1 MVSPVVADAVA
12 PVVAGMVSPAVAD
25 GVSPVVADAVSP
37 AVADAEQTV
46 AGELRLLAM
55 LLGAVLGTFVAW
67 TSPGHQGEPRW
78 VLFAVLAAV
87 LGAAS
92 GEAFGFGAARWRDLG
107 TVHRVRLYQ
116 VLHLVLASVAVAV
129 GLVAATPYVLG
140 EQGLTGRGVALS
152 AIAICGALPS
162 AATLGA
168 VHRVA
173 RRPLAGTPGEQLNTL
188 LSLRRLVS
196 RLLNQLGLLVLLV
209 TLVNG
214 AATGWGADLPKVA
227 VLFSGAVA
235 SFVVGVMY
243 VPASTTLR
251 RRSALFVDR
260 YFPLS
265 AVDLSQLVSAAD
277 DRAKLEKLLGI
288 DQTTFG
294 ELRTGLVIVSPFVVS
309 ALAAVIP
316 KF

>member
-1 MVSPVVADAVA
+1 VDNVPSG
-12 PVVAGMVSPAVAD
+12 AGD
-25 GVSPVVADAVSP
+25 GPL
-37 AVADAEQTV
+37 ADAEETIT
-46 AGELRLLAM
+46 GELRLLAM
-55 LLGAVLGTFVAW
+55 LAGAVLGTFIAW
-67 TSPGHQGEPRW
+67 TSPGHQHEPRW
-78 VLFAVLAAV
+78 VMFAVLAAV

-107 TVHRVRLYQ
+107 SVHRVRLHQ

-140 EQGLTGRGVALS
+140 QQGLTSRGVALS

-162 AATLGA
+162 AATLGV

-173 RRPLAGTPGEQLNTL
+173 RRPLAGSPGQQLNTL
-188 LSLRRLVS
+188 LSLRKLVS
-196 RLLNQLGLLVLLV
+196 RLLNQLGFLVLLV

-214 AATGWGADLPKVA
+214 AATDWGAELPKSV

-251 RRSALFVDR
+251 RRCALFVDR
-260 YFPLS
+260 HFPLTDVPLD
-265 AVDLSQLVSAAD
+265 ALVDKAD
-277 DRAKLEKLLGI
+277 ERGKLEKLLGI

-294 ELRTGLVIVSPFVVS
+294 ELRSGLVIVSPFVVS

-316 KF
+316 KI

>member
-1 MVSPVVADAVA
+1 MAVTE
-12 PVVAGMVSPAVAD
+12 
-25 GVSPVVADAVSP
+25 
-37 AVADAEQTV
+37 DAEETIT
-46 AGELRLLAM
+46 GEVRLLAM
-55 LLGAVLGTFVAW
+55 LLGAVLGTWIAW
-67 TSPGHQGEPRW
+67 TSPQHGHEPRW

-107 TVHRVRLYQ
+107 TVHRVRLFH

-140 EQGLTGRGVALS
+140 EQGLTGRGLALS

-168 VHRVA
+168 VQRVA
-173 RRPLAGTPGEQLNTL
+173 RRRIQGSPGQQLNTL
-188 LSLRRLVS
+188 LSMRRLVG
-196 RLLNQLGLLVLLV
+196 RLLNQLGFLVLLV

-214 AATGWGADLPKVA
+214 AATGWGAELPKAA

-251 RRSALFVDR
+251 RRCALFVDR
-260 YFPLS
+260 HFPLTEV
-265 AVDLSQLVSAAD
+265 ALEDLVEKAEERS
-277 DRAKLEKLLGI
+277 KLEKLLGI

-294 ELRTGLVIVSPFVVS
+294 ELRSGLVIISPFVVS
-309 ALAAVIP
+309 ALAAIIP
-316 KF
+316 TKF